1 MKKILLILLTAA
13 LVCTA
18 GLSAVSA
25 HAEVLGEG
33 ENAAQSD
40 TEIESAT
47 ESISESVSESVS
59 DGQETIT
66 ITRDELKQ
74 LIDEALTE
82 NQKNIIK
89 LISEKISAWTGL
101 DFTAIYLIIAGAAVV
116 LLAVVV
122 FIVKYVKTK
131 TRLKATQSA
140 YALEKKIAESN
151 SEILKTLSN
160 DGIFKLVIEAMKE
173 GGDDLVEKLAIA
185 LKLDEQTI
193 SKLLTAMEMAEEREQ
208 KIILALKAIAKDAGK
223 TEVVNAL
230 SEAPTKTAVEN
241 LTLENEKLKIA
252 LGDEKVREILAK

>member
-13 LVCTA
+13 LVFFTA
-18 GLSAVSA
+18 GFSAVSA
-25 HAEVLGEG
+25 RAESGEG
-33 ENAAQSD
+33 EKAAQ
-40 TEIESAT
+40 TET
-47 ESISESVSESVS
+47 ESVSTSESAS
-59 DGQETIT
+59 DTVDGSETIT
-66 ITRDELKQ
+66 ITKDELKK
-74 LIDEALTE
+74 LIDDALTE
-82 NQKNIIK
+82 NQKNVIK
-89 LISEKISAWTGL
+89 LISEKLSAWTGL

-116 LLAVVV
+116 LLAIIV
-122 FIVKYVKTK
+122 FIVKYVRTK

-160 DGIFKLVIEAMKE
+160 DGIFKLVLEAMKE
-173 GGDDLVEKLAIA
+173 GGDDLVVKLAQA

-193 SKLLTAMEMAEEREQ
+193 SKLLTAMELAEEREQ
-208 KIILALKAIAKDAGK
+208 KIMLALKAIAKDAGK
-223 TEVVNAL
+223 TEIVNAL

>member
-13 LVCTA
+13 LVFFTA
-18 GLSAVSA
+18 DFSAVSA
-25 HAEVLGEG
+25 RAESGEG
-33 ENAAQSD
+33 EKAAQ
-40 TEIESAT
+40 TET
-47 ESISESVSESVS
+47 ESVSTSESAS
-59 DGQETIT
+59 DSVTDGSETIT
-66 ITRDELKQ
+66 ITKDELKK
-74 LIDEALTE
+74 LIDDALTE
-82 NQKNIIK
+82 NQKNVIK
-89 LISEKISAWTGL
+89 LISEKLSAWTGL

-116 LLAVVV
+116 LLAIIV
-122 FIVKYVKTK
+122 FIVKYVRTK

-160 DGIFKLVIEAMKE
+160 DGIFKLVLEAMKE
-173 GGDDLVEKLAIA
+173 GGDDLVVKLAQA

-193 SKLLTAMEMAEEREQ
+193 SKLLTAMELAEEREQ
-208 KIILALKAIAKDAGK
+208 KIMLALKAIAKDAGK
-223 TEVVNAL
+223 TEIVNAL

>member
-1 MKKILLILLTAA
+1 MKKTLLILLTAA
-13 LVCTA
+13 LVFFTA
-18 GLSAVSA
+18 GFSVVSA
-25 HAEVLGEG
+25 RAESGEG
-33 ENAAQSD
+33 EKAAQ
-40 TEIESAT
+40 TET
-47 ESISESVSESVS
+47 ESVSTSESAS
-59 DGQETIT
+59 DSVDGSETIT
-66 ITRDELKQ
+66 ITKDELKK
-74 LIDEALTE
+74 LIDDALTE

-89 LISEKISAWTGL
+89 LISEKLSAWTGL

-116 LLAVVV
+116 LLAIIV
-122 FIVKYVKTK
+122 FIVKYVRTK

-160 DGIFKLVIEAMKE
+160 DGIFKLVLEAMKE
-173 GGDDLVEKLAIA
+173 GGDDLVVKLAQA

-193 SKLLTAMEMAEEREQ
+193 SKLLTAMELAEEREQ
-208 KIILALKAIAKDAGK
+208 KIMLALKAIAKDAGK
-223 TEVVNAL
+223 TEIVNAL

>member
-13 LVCTA
+13 LVFFTA
-18 GLSAVSA
+18 GFSAVSA
-25 HAEVLGEG
+25 RAESGEG
-33 ENAAQSD
+33 EKAAQ
-40 TEIESAT
+40 TET
-47 ESISESVSESVS
+47 ESVSTSESAS
-59 DGQETIT
+59 DSVTDSSETIT
-66 ITRDELKQ
+66 ITKDELKK
-74 LIDEALTE
+74 LIDDALTE

-89 LISEKISAWTGL
+89 LISEKLSAWTGL
-101 DFTAIYLIIAGAAVV
+101 DFTAIYLIIAGVAVV
-116 LLAVVV
+116 LLAIIV
-122 FIVKYVKTK
+122 FIVKYVRTK

-160 DGIFKLVIEAMKE
+160 DGIFKLVLEAMKE
-173 GGDDLVEKLAIA
+173 GGDDLVVKLAQA

-193 SKLLTAMEMAEEREQ
+193 SKLLTAMELAEEREQ
-208 KIILALKAIAKDAGK
+208 KIMLALKAIAKDAGK
-223 TEVVNAL
+223 TEIVNAL

>member
-13 LVCTA
+13 LVFFTA
-18 GLSAVSA
+18 GFSAVSA
-25 HAEVLGEG
+25 RAESGEG
-33 ENAAQSD
+33 EKAAQ
-40 TEIESAT
+40 TET
-47 ESISESVSESVS
+47 ESVSTSESAS
-59 DGQETIT
+59 DSLTDGSETIT
-66 ITRDELKQ
+66 ITKDELKQ
-74 LIDEALTE
+74 LIDDALTE
-82 NQKNIIK
+82 NQKNVIK
-89 LISEKISAWTGL
+89 LISEKLSAWTGL

-116 LLAVVV
+116 LLAIIV
-122 FIVKYVKTK
+122 FIVKYVRTK

-160 DGIFKLVIEAMKE
+160 DGIFKLVLEAMKE
-173 GGDDLVEKLAIA
+173 GGDDLVVKLAQA

-193 SKLLTAMEMAEEREQ
+193 SKLLTAMELAEEREQ
-208 KIILALKAIAKDAGK
+208 KIMLALKAIAKDAGK
-223 TEVVNAL
+223 TEIVNAL

>member
-1 MKKILLILLTAA
+1 MKKTLLILLTAA
-13 LVCTA
+13 LVFFTA
-18 GLSAVSA
+18 GFSAVSA
-25 HAEVLGEG
+25 RAESGEG
-33 ENAAQSD
+33 EKAAQ
-40 TEIESAT
+40 TET
-47 ESISESVSESVS
+47 ESVSTSESAYDSV
-59 DGQETIT
+59 DGSETIT
-66 ITRDELKQ
+66 ITKDELKQ
-74 LIDEALTE
+74 LIDDALTE

-89 LISEKISAWTGL
+89 LISEKLSAWTGL

-116 LLAVVV
+116 LLAIIV
-122 FIVKYVKTK
+122 FIVKYVRTK

-160 DGIFKLVIEAMKE
+160 DGIFKLVLEAMKE
-173 GGDDLVEKLAIA
+173 GGDDLVVKLAQA

-193 SKLLTAMEMAEEREQ
+193 SKLLTAMELAEEREQ
-208 KIILALKAIAKDAGK
+208 KIMLALKAIAKDAGK
-223 TEVVNAL
+223 TEIVNAL

>member
-13 LVCTA
+13 LVFFTA
-18 GLSAVSA
+18 GFSAVSA
-25 HAEVLGEG
+25 RAESGEG
-33 ENAAQSD
+33 EKAAQ
-40 TEIESAT
+40 TET
-47 ESISESVSESVS
+47 ESVSTSESAS
-59 DGQETIT
+59 DSVTDSSETIT
-66 ITRDELKQ
+66 ITKDELKK
-74 LIDEALTE
+74 LIDDALTE
-82 NQKNIIK
+82 NQKNVIK
-89 LISEKISAWTGL
+89 LISEKLSAWTGL

-116 LLAVVV
+116 LLAIIV
-122 FIVKYVKTK
+122 FIVKYVRTK

-160 DGIFKLVIEAMKE
+160 DGIFKLVLEAMKE
-173 GGDDLVEKLAIA
+173 GGDDLVVKLAQA

-193 SKLLTAMEMAEEREQ
+193 SKLLTAMELAEEREQ
-208 KIILALKAIAKDAGK
+208 KIMLALKAIAKDAGK
-223 TEVVNAL
+223 TEIVNAL

>member
-40 TEIESAT
+40 TEIESVT

-101 DFTAIYLIIAGAAVV
+101 DFTAIYLIIASAAVV

-173 GGDDLVEKLAIA
+173 GGDDLVEKLAKA

-193 SKLLTAMEMAEEREQ
+193 SKLLTAMEMAEQ

>member
-1 MKKILLILLTAA
+1 MKKTLLILLTAA
-13 LVCTA
+13 LVFFTA
-18 GLSAVSA
+18 GFSAVSA
-25 HAEVLGEG
+25 RAESGEG
-33 ENAAQSD
+33 EKAAQ
-40 TEIESAT
+40 TET
-47 ESISESVSESVS
+47 ESVSTSESAS
-59 DGQETIT
+59 DSVDGSETIT
-66 ITRDELKQ
+66 ITKDELKK
-74 LIDEALTE
+74 LIDDALTE

-89 LISEKISAWTGL
+89 LISEKLSAWTGL

-116 LLAVVV
+116 LLAIIV
-122 FIVKYVKTK
+122 FIVKYVRTK

-160 DGIFKLVIEAMKE
+160 DGIFKLVLEAMKE
-173 GGDDLVEKLAIA
+173 GGDDLVVKLAQA

-193 SKLLTAMEMAEEREQ
+193 SKLLTAMELAEEREQ
-208 KIILALKAIAKDAGK
+208 KIMLALKAIAKDAGK
-223 TEVVNAL
+223 TEIVNAL

>member
-89 LISEKISAWTGL
+89 LISENISDWTGL
-101 DFTAIYLIIAGAAVV
+101 DFTDIYLIIASAAVV
-116 LLAVVV
+116 LIAVVV
-122 FIVKYVKTK
+122 FIVK
-131 TRLKATQSA
+131 
-140 YALEKKIAESN
+140 
-151 SEILKTLSN
+151 
-160 DGIFKLVIEAMKE
+160 
-173 GGDDLVEKLAIA
+173 
-185 LKLDEQTI
+185 
-193 SKLLTAMEMAEEREQ
+193 
-208 KIILALKAIAKDAGK
+208 
-223 TEVVNAL
+223 
-230 SEAPTKTAVEN
+230 
-241 LTLENEKLKIA
+241 
-252 LGDEKVREILAK
+252 